1 MSTMGLFGKDD
12 DTSVPSTRRFQMRQ
26 QMMSVGDDYWIE
38 DDSGH
43 RAYRVDG
50 KAMHL
55 RDTFILKDAAGHEVA
70 KIQERK
76 LTLRDKMV
84 IERAGGDATV
94 QKKLIGI
101 RDHFK
106 ITIDGGHDLE
116 AHGKVMDHEYK
127 VERDGTTIAR
137 VSKKWFRVRESYGIE
152 IEPGEDVSLMLA
164 IAVCLDAMSRG

>member
-1 MSTMGLFGKDD
+1 MGLFGNDKDTD
-12 DTSVPSTRRFQMRQ
+12 GKARRFQMRQ
-26 QMMSVGDDYWIE
+26 QMMSIGDDYWIE
-38 DDSGH
+38 DESGD
-43 RAYRVDG
+43 RAFRVDG

-55 RDTFILKDAAGHEVA
+55 RDTFILKDASGHEVA

-84 IERAGGDATV
+84 IERPTGNATV

-106 ITIDGGHDLE
+106 IEVDDGHDLE
-116 AHGKVMDHEYK
+116 AHGKVLDHEYK
-127 VERDGTTIAR
+127 IERDGDIVAR

-152 IEPGEDVSLMLA
+152 IEAGEDVSLILA
-164 IAVCLDAMSRG
+164 IAVCLDAMSLG

>member
-1 MSTMGLFGKDD
+1 MGIFGRDD
-12 DTSVPSTRRFQMRQ
+12 DNDGETGRRFQMREK
-26 QMMSVGDDYWIE
+26 MMSIGDDYWIE
-38 DDSGH
+38 DESGH
-43 RAYRVDG
+43 RAYKVNG

-55 RDTFILKDAAGHEVA
+55 RDTFVLEDPSGHEVA

-76 LTLRDKMV
+76 LTVRDKMV
-84 IERAGGDATV
+84 IERPAGNATV

-106 ITIDGGHDLE
+106 IEVDNAPDLE
-116 AHGKVMDHEYK
+116 AHGKITDHDYK
-127 VERDGTTIAR
+127 IERDGDTVAR

-152 IEPGEDVSLMLA
+152 IGPGEDVTLMLA